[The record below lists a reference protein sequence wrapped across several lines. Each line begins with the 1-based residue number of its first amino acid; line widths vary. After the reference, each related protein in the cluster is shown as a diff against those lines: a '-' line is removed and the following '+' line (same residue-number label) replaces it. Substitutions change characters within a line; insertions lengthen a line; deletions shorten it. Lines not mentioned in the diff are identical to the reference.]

1 VATEVGIRTH
11 EEGEDKVVEIR
22 WLYTGNWIYL
32 VVFVVFIVVLGS
44 VVVTRGQFGTV
55 HKAVM
60 TGGMILIT
68 YFVATRLLNV
78 TRLRA
83 RGDVLFVEH
92 GPLPIGGALEIR
104 LRDIRRI
111 TTHGRRLQLIA
122 TDGQEHIVV
131 SRLSVAQAEQIES
144 ILKEQLGIGQ
154 RD

>member
-1 VATEVGIRTH
+1 MATEVGIRTR
-11 EEGEDKVVEIR
+11 EEGDDKVVEIR

-32 VVFVVFIVVLGS
+32 VVFVAFIIVLGT
-44 VVVTRGQFGTV
+44 VVATRGQFGTV

-60 TGGMILIT
+60 TGGMILIM

-78 TRLRA
+78 TRLRTK
-83 RGDVLFVEH
+83 GEMLLVEH
-92 GPLPIGGALEIR
+92 GPLPIGGSLEICI
-104 LRDIRRI
+104 RDIRRV

-131 SRLSVAQAEQIES
+131 SRLSVAQVEQIEP